1 LRLVVLRPLLRAWTL
16 SLAPSTRKA
25 TYLRPKP
32 IAEELRQDANDLLY
46 EVQTVSN
53 TAALFDD
60 EDRWNDGHSWQSKTL
75 YMANLES
82 FLGHMRAL
90 MDFVC
95 PPMNVSPFL
104 GPPPGVSG
112 ATSAIIAPGK

>member
-1 LRLVVLRPLLRAWTL
+1 MRAWTL
-16 SLAPSTRKA
+16 SLAPGTRKA

-32 IAEELRQDANDLLY
+32 TAEELRQGANDLLY
-46 EVQTVSN
+46 EVQMVSN
-53 TAALFDD
+53 TAALFDE
-60 EDRWNDGHSWQSKTL
+60 EDRWDDGHGWQSKTL

-82 FLGHMRAL
+82 FLVHMRAL
-90 MDFVC
+90 MDFVS
-95 PPMNVSPFL
+95 PPRKWETQSVNVSPFL